1 MPSNRH
7 SVLERITHECEKNSS
22 AEGER
27 TAIPAN
33 PAGRKELQELS
44 AVIVEASGKLKPT
57 KTSVITCNLVHERER
72 GLISG

>member
-1 MPSNRH
+1 M
-7 SVLERITHECEKNSS
+7 S
-22 AEGER
+22 AKKTLQQRENELR
-27 TAIPAN
+27 SLLAN